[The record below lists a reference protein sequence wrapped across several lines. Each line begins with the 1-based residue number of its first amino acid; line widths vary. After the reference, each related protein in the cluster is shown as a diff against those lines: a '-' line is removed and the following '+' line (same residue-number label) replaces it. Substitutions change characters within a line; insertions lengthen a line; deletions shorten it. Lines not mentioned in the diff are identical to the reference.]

1 MISAL
6 KGILGSALIAASAV
20 AVTTTAS
27 AQEFKLRWG
36 HYLPNSPFVQAEK
49 DFAAR
54 IEERTGG
61 RVKIDITFA
70 GGLGKGNELGL
81 LAGRGAVDMAAIPP
95 GYYPDQLLFWKAFQ
109 IPFVFNDPVQ
119 AIDILKKSYAQ
130 FPVFKDETDKMRVH
144 YLFEQPLGSYYLTG
158 PSPDCTTVASLKGKK
173 LRSFGADVPKLH
185 NAIGAVPVT
194 VSPVEVYEAL
204 QRGTIDYSF
213 LNTGNIESLRL
224 FEVGK
229 TNCGPIMTIT
239 GHMII
244 IGERTWKRLP
254 PDIQEIFTDQAAKS
268 QQDYLDWVV
277 AGDAASKAAIEAAGG
292 AFQAFP
298 PAELAKWK
306 AAAPDLL
313 AAWEADLK
321 ERGFGEQAA
330 AVAKAW
336 REWTQ

>member
-1 MISAL
+1 
-6 KGILGSALIAASAV
+6 
-20 AVTTTAS
+20 
-27 AQEFKLRWG
+27 
-36 HYLPNSPFVQAEK
+36 
-49 DFAAR
+49 
-54 IEERTGG
+54 
-61 RVKIDITFA
+61 
-70 GGLGKGNELGL
+70 
-81 LAGRGAVDMAAIPP
+81 
-95 GYYPDQLLFWKAFQ
+95 
-109 IPFVFNDPVQ
+109 
-119 AIDILKKSYAQ
+119 
-130 FPVFKDETDKMRVH
+130 
-144 YLFEQPLGSYYLTG
+144 
-158 PSPDCTTVASLKGKK
+158 
-173 LRSFGADVPKLH
+173 PKLH

-321 ERGFGEQAA
+321 ERGYGEQAA